1 MLYELT
7 KRAVPASLKKKARRL
22 LYKLGGPF
30 AEVRHLGPPA
40 AVSLWM
46 SLLAPTASQTLRT
59 VRLSNYGLDVQY
71 RENTSDVAVIKD
83 VFARRPYECVA
94 NEKDVSLVI
103 DCGANIGCASLYF
116 LHRYPNA
123 HVIAVEPDSGNFA
136 VCVRNL
142 APYADRVTLVNAG
155 VWSFASPMV
164 IQRGYR
170 DGGAWAFQVRPTG
183 GDETPDF
190 TATTIDHL
198 LAASN
203 RPTIDVLKIDVERAE
218 VELFRE
224 NYRPWLD
231 RTRTLAIELHDTE
244 CEEVFFRALADY
256 RYQRGQYGELTICR
270 GLQRIQA

>member
-46 SLLAPTASQTLRT
+46 SRLVPAAGQALRK
-59 VRLSNYGLDVQY
+59 VRLNNYGLDVHY
-71 RENTSDVAVIKD
+71 RENTSDIAVIKD
-83 VFARRPYECVA
+83 VFARRPYECVSH
-94 NEKDVSLVI
+94 EKDVSLVI

-116 LHRYPNA
+116 LQRYPHA
-123 HVIAVEPDSGNFA
+123 QVIAVEPDPGNFA
-136 VCVRNL
+136 VCTQNL
-142 APYADRVTLVNAG
+142 APFADRVTLIQAG

-164 IQRGYR
+164 VERGYR
-170 DGGAWAFQVRPTG
+170 DGGAWAFQVRPTRE
-183 GDETPDF
+183 DETPDF
-190 TATTIDHL
+190 IATTIDHL
-198 LAASN
+198 LTASSL
-203 RPTIDVLKIDVERAE
+203 PTIDVLKIDVERAE

-231 RTRTLAIELHDTE
+231 RTRTMAIELHDQE

-256 RYQRGQYGELTICR
+256 RYQREQSGELTVCR
-270 GLQRIQA
+270 GLQRVT